1 MDNRQIREE
10 IDKYST
16 DHIVRLI
23 DQDIHSERDRA
34 ILKRKLLDDIV
45 FEQMEEEFTLS
56 VRRLKSIVYKGQEK
70 IFRHISE

>member
-10 IDKYST
+10 IDKYSA

-23 DQDIHSERDRA
+23 DQYIHSERDRA

-45 FEQMEEEFTLS
+45 FEKMEEEFTLS

>member
-23 DQDIHSERDRA
+23 DQYIHSERDRA
-34 ILKRKLLDDIV
+34 ILKRKLLDNIV